1 MTTTPI
7 NNTVVQKIRQI
18 IRCFETGKVVGSDY
32 GNITILNDGPN
43 NIQQITYGASQTT
56 EFGLL
61 RQLIKMYIDEK
72 GAKFAADFKNYLNR
86 IGNKPSLCEDV
97 AFIQLLKNAA
107 TDIIMQT
114 VQDRFFNIYY
124 FNPARSWFDKHG
136 FTLPLSLLVIY
147 DSYVHSGS
155 ILDFLRNN
163 FPEKVPSN
171 GGNEKKWIESYVNSR
186 DHWLE
191 TNTNR
196 PILRNTD
203 YRTDSFIY
211 AIREDNWLLDK
222 PFKIVNYP
230 DAQELKNPVLRNII
244 A

>member
-1 MTTTPI
+1 MTANI
-7 NNTVVQKIRQI
+7 NNIIVQKIRQI
-18 IRCFETGKVVGSDY
+18 IRCFETGNVTGADY
-32 GNITILNDGPN
+32 ANISIFNDGPN
-43 NIQQITYGASQTT
+43 NITQITYGASQTT

-61 RQLIKMYIDEK
+61 RQLIKMYVDEK
-72 GAKFAADFKNYLNR
+72 GARYANEFRNYISR
-86 IGNKPSLCEDV
+86 IGNKPSLHEEK

-107 TDIIMQT
+107 TDSIMQT

-124 FNPARSWFDKHG
+124 FNPARSWFDKQG

-155 ILDFLRNN
+155 ILDFLRNS
-163 FPEKVPSN
+163 FPEKVPVN

-191 TNTNR
+191 THTSR

-230 DAQELKNPVLRNII
+230 DAQELKNPILRNTI